1 MMNDIQQ
8 KQFFE
13 LMEEVNTIAENLN
26 TVVIDEK
33 IWKIQMQFT
42 TIRDLLGRAE
52 ILLKH
57 GYNDEKENE

>member
-57 GYNDEKENE
+57 GFNDEKVVE

>member
-1 MMNDIQQ
+1 MNDIR
-8 KQFFE
+8 KKEFFE
-13 LMEEVNTIAENLN
+13 LMGEVKTIAENLN

-57 GYNDEKENE
+57 GFNDVEKNE

>member
-1 MMNDIQQ
+1 MNKIQQ

-13 LMEEVNTIAENLN
+13 LMEEVKTIAENLN
-26 TVVIDEK
+26 TRSITNEK
-33 IWKIQMQFT
+33 IWKIQLQFT

-57 GYNDEKENE
+57 GFNDEEENE